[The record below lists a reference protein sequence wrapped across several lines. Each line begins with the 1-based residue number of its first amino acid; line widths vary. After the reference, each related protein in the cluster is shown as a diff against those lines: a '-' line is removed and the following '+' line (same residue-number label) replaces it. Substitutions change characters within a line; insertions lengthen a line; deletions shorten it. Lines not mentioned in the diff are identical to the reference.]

1 MERGD
6 SNLKLARESLEKG
19 NFKAAQ
25 EKFTRAADHF
35 KKISNTAPS
44 SEILRQKVQMKLKE
58 FKQHCIKEGQDKVQE
73 VRNNLT
79 SYQASDW
86 QKGLLIKSKPLLND
100 AREYFKIGRDAGD
113 DQTGNTKREQELQDL
128 EKKITKGQEESN
140 FHTPR

>member
-1 MERGD
+1 
-6 SNLKLARESLEKG
+6 
-19 NFKAAQ
+19 
-25 EKFTRAADHF
+25 
-35 KKISNTAPS
+35 
-44 SEILRQKVQMKLKE
+44 MKLKE
-58 FKQHCIKEGQDKVQE
+58 FKQYCIKEGQDKVQE

-128 EKKITKGQEESN
+128 EKKITKAQEESN